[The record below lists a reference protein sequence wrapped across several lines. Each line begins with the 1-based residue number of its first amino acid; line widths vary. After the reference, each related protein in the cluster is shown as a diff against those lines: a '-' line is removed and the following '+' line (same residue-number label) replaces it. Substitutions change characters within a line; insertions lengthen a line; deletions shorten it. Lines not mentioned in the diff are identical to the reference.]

1 MVSRPGWLPHGQR
14 PHLAGD
20 WEVALL
26 LGMLAAAVVLIVLLF
41 LLNYIH
47 RRQADRAVRIEAW
60 VDGLL
65 LEWVRRSPSPEEIA
79 WLARLPDVD
88 RDVLLRRCLRALPT
102 LDENSRAAVRRVLQ
116 RSGLLYQVTARLRH
130 PDWARRAD
138 ACRILGGIGYAAAIP
153 GLIERLEDPDATV
166 RQQAIAA
173 LGDLGAVQGIS
184 AIVDALEA
192 RGGWSNL
199 LALMALSRMG
209 AASGAAVGALLA
221 ASRSPARTKALLQIT
236 GQLGVAAD
244 PGLVRVLARHEDP
257 EVRVEAV
264 RTLGSLVPDAE
275 SVDVCLAAMD
285 DPAWPTRAL
294 AARSLG
300 SLGDTRAVSR
310 LERAMGDPAYWVRHR
325 AGEAL
330 ARLGDAGTEALERAL
345 GDANPFVRDMATQVL
360 FMSELMPQAAT

>member
-1 MVSRPGWLPHGQR
+1 MVSSPGLLRHVHVPDLTG
-14 PHLAGD
+14 G

-26 LGMLAAAVVLIVLLF
+26 LGMLAAAGTMVILLF
-41 LLNYIH
+41 LLNRIH
-47 RRQADRAVRIEAW
+47 RHQADRALRLEAR
-60 VDGLL
+60 VDDLL
-65 LEWVRRSPSPEEIA
+65 AQWAGRSPSPKEMA
-79 WLARLPDVD
+79 WLARLPDAD
-88 RDVLLRRCLRALPT
+88 RDLLFRRCLRALPD
-102 LDENSRAAVRRVLQ
+102 LDEDSRAQVRRVLQ
-116 RSGLLYQVTARLRH
+116 RSGLLHQAIAGLCHR
-130 PDWARRAD
+130 DWARRAD
-138 ACRILGGIGYAAAIP
+138 ACRILGGMGYAAAVP
-153 GLIERLEDPDATV
+153 GLIGRWEDRDATV

-173 LGDLGAVQGIS
+173 LGDLQAIQGLG
-184 AIVDALEA
+184 AIVEALDA
-192 RGGWSNL
+192 RSGWSNL

-209 AASGAAVGALLA
+209 PASVSSVGALLA
-221 ASRSPARTKALLQIT
+221 ASSTPARTKALLQIT

-244 PGLVRVLARHEDP
+244 PGLVRALTRHEDP

-275 SVDVCLAAMD
+275 SVDICLAAMD

-300 SLGDTRAVSR
+300 CLGDTRAVPR

-330 ARLGDAGTEALERAL
+330 ARLSDAGREALQRAL

-360 FMSELMPQAAT
+360 FMTAGTPELAT

>member
-1 MVSRPGWLPHGQR
+1 MVSLPGLLRHVHG
-14 PHLAGD
+14 PALAGG

-26 LGMLAAAVVLIVLLF
+26 LGMLAAAATMVVLLF
-41 LLNYIH
+41 LLNGIH
-47 RRQADRAVRIEAW
+47 RRQADGALRLEAQ

-65 LEWVRRSPSPEEIA
+65 LEWLSRSASPEEMA
-79 WLARLPDVD
+79 WLARLRGAD
-88 RDVLLRRCLRALPT
+88 RDVLFRCCLRALPGF
-102 LDENSRAAVRRVLQ
+102 DEDSRAQVRRVLQ
-116 RSGLLYQVTARLRH
+116 RSGLLQEEIAGLRH
-130 PDWARRAD
+130 HDWARRAD
-138 ACRILGGIGYAAAIP
+138 ACRILGAMGYVAAAP
-153 GLIERLEDPDATV
+153 GLIERLEDRDATV

-173 LGDLGAVQGIS
+173 LGDLQAIQGFS
-184 AIVDALEA
+184 AIVEALDAQS
-192 RGGWSNL
+192 GWSNL

-209 AASGAAVGALLA
+209 PASVSTVGALLA
-221 ASRSPARTKALLQIT
+221 VSSAPPRTKALLQIT

-244 PGLVRVLARHEDP
+244 PGLVRALTRHEDP

-264 RTLGSLVPDAE
+264 RTLGSLVPEAE
-275 SVDVCLAAMD
+275 SVDICLAAMD

-300 SLGDTRAVSR
+300 CLGDARAVPR

-330 ARLGDAGTEALERAL
+330 ARLGHAGTEGLQRAL

-360 FMSELMPQAAT
+360 FLTARTAELAT